1 MNDNKPP
8 TSDELALRRTVLA
21 LDRTLMAWTR
31 TSLSL
36 ISFGFTIYKF
46 LQYAREEGAAPAMR
60 IEGPRHLGM
69 AMIGM
74 GVVFLLLASIQFWRE
89 MKRLEPSRRRGPWR
103 LSMAVAMLLAVLGL
117 LALANVAFSVGPF

>member
-1 MNDNKPP
+1 MSENKP
-8 TSDELALRRTVLA
+8 TSDELALQRTILA

-46 LQYAREEGAAPAMR
+46 LQYAREQGAAPAMK

-69 AMIGM
+69 AMISM
-74 GVVFLLLASIQFWRE
+74 GVIFLLLAGFQFRRE
-89 MKRLEPSRRRGPWR
+89 MNHLQPGRPLGPWR
-103 LSMAVAMLLAVLGL
+103 LSLALAMLLAVLGL
-117 LALANVAFSVGPF
+117 LALVNVVFRIGPF